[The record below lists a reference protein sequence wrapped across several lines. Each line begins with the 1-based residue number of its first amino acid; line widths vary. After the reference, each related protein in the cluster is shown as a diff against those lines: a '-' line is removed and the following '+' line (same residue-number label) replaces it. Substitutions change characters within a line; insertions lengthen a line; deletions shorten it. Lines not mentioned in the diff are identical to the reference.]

1 MRAIGLV
8 IAVALMSSAV
18 TILATNPRLAAT
30 QAQEAIVSRF
40 LQAYCHPDPKWRD
53 DFRLGETAAA
63 SRTAVEAGIGGLTAV
78 EFARCKLD
86 SALALK

>member
-1 MRAIGLV
+1 MRMIGLI
-8 IAVALMSSAV
+8 IAVVLISSAL

-78 EFARCKLD
+78 EFAKCKLTM
-86 SALALK
+86 AVK

>member
-1 MRAIGLV
+1 MRGLGLIV
-8 IAVALMSSAV
+8 AVALVASV
-18 TILATNPRLAAT
+18 LTILATNPRLAAT

-63 SRTAVEAGIGGLTAV
+63 SRTAVEAGIGGLTVV
-78 EFARCKLD
+78 EFAKCKLM
-86 SALALK
+86 AEVK